1 MTVTAIVSISE
12 AQFVRAVTY
21 AADSLDDSDFYCRNA
36 HMHLH
41 QHDLSTVYMKVKLR
55 RNIEN

>member
-12 AQFVRAVTY
+12 AQFVRAVIY
-21 AADSLDDSDFYCRNA
+21 AADSLDGSDFNCRNA
-36 HMHLH
+36 H